1 MCMKIDCDQCE
12 KPTWRG
18 CGKHIEQALKDVP
31 VDERCKCPRDSPAS
45 TSTTTEMKKPEVEK
59 PTTDDAINKDQ
70 EVKIETTEETKEKAE

>member
-12 KPTWRG
+12 KPTWKG

-45 TSTTTEMKKPEVEK
+45 TTEVKKPEVQK
-59 PTTDDAINKDQ
+59 PTTDDVIDEDQ
-70 EVKIETTEETKEKAE
+70 AVKIETTEEIKEKAE